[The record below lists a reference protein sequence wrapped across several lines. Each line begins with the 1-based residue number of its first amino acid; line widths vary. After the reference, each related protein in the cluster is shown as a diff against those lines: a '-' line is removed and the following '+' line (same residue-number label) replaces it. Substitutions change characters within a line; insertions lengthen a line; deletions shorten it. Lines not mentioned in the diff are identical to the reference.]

1 MKGHDTM
8 GKDLKGKELGK
19 GISQRKDGRYQAR
32 FTDRFGKRR
41 CVYGITLKEV
51 KNALMSEV
59 VDNYSKNNVVD
70 SNMTLDQWYE
80 KWMRVY
86 KEPVL
91 KPSTIRIYIRTYHCY
106 IKPVLGRL
114 PLSSITKLMV
124 TDLLNGLGKR
134 LHKST
139 VNNIRTVLCD
149 LFSYAMD
156 NDLCTKNP
164 AKGIKII
171 GTDRRKI
178 VTLSRE
184 DQRDFFFMAKGCFYY
199 NLYVVAVNTGL
210 RSGELR
216 ALTLDDIDFENNT
229 INVTKTL
236 TYFRK
241 SSKDDFL
248 GYKISIPKTKSS
260 IRTVPMNSIC
270 RKAIEDQVQQLNTL
284 PPIDYDSDVLGKLLF
299 VTRNNRPLMDEV
311 LGSSIRTVRNNVNKI
326 RASQNQPLM
335 PKFSAHTFRHTFAT
349 RCFEAGIPPKTVQSY
364 LGHTNIHMTMDIY
377 TEFLIE
383 KKMSDIKLLESTMND
398 INTCRAFQKIS

>member
-1 MKGHDTM
+1 M

-91 KPSTIRIYIRTYHCY
+91 KPSTIRIYIRTYYCY
-106 IKPVLGRL
+106 IKPVLGSL
-114 PLSSITKLMV
+114 SLSSITKLMV

-171 GTDRRKI
+171 GTERRKI

-199 NLYVVAVNTGL
+199 NLYIVAVNTGL

-326 RASQNQPLM
+326 IDSLN
-335 PKFSAHTFRHTFAT
+335 K
-349 RCFEAGIPPKTVQSY
+349 
-364 LGHTNIHMTMDIY
+364 
-377 TEFLIE
+377 
-383 KKMSDIKLLESTMND
+383 
-398 INTCRAFQKIS
+398 

>member
-1 MKGHDTM
+1 M
-8 GKDLKGKELGK
+8 GKDLKGKKLGK

-59 VDNYSKNNVVD
+59 VDNYSKNNVVN

-199 NLYVVAVNTGL
+199 NLYIVAVNTGL

-364 LGHTNIHMTMDIY
+364 LGHTNIQMTMDIY
-377 TEFLIE
+377 TEVLSE
-383 KKMSDIKLLESTMND
+383 KKMSDIKLLERTMND

>member
-1 MKGHDTM
+1 M

-171 GTDRRKI
+171 GTDKRKI

-216 ALTLDDIDFENNT
+216 ALTLYDIDFENNT

-364 LGHTNIHMTMDIY
+364 LGHTNIQMTMDIY
-377 TEFLIE
+377 TEVLSD

>member
-1 MKGHDTM
+1 M

-171 GTDRRKI
+171 GTDKRKI

-364 LGHTNIHMTMDIY
+364 LGHTNIQMTMDIY
-377 TEFLIE
+377 TEVLSD
-383 KKMSDIKLLESTMND
+383 KKMSDIKLLESMMND

>member
-1 MKGHDTM
+1 M

-171 GTDRRKI
+171 GTDKRKI
-178 VTLSRE
+178 VTLSVRIKE
-184 DQRDFFFMAKGCFYY
+184 ISSLWQKDASIIIYILSQLIQDFAQ
-199 NLYVVAVNTGL
+199 
-210 RSGELR
+210 
-216 ALTLDDIDFENNT
+216 EN
-229 INVTKTL
+229 
-236 TYFRK
+236 
-241 SSKDDFL
+241 
-248 GYKISIPKTKSS
+248 
-260 IRTVPMNSIC
+260 
-270 RKAIEDQVQQLNTL
+270 
-284 PPIDYDSDVLGKLLF
+284 
-299 VTRNNRPLMDEV
+299 
-311 LGSSIRTVRNNVNKI
+311 
-326 RASQNQPLM
+326 
-335 PKFSAHTFRHTFAT
+335 
-349 RCFEAGIPPKTVQSY
+349 
-364 LGHTNIHMTMDIY
+364 
-377 TEFLIE
+377 
-383 KKMSDIKLLESTMND
+383 
-398 INTCRAFQKIS
+398 

>member
-149 LFSYAMD
+149 LFSYEMD
-156 NDLCTKNP
+156 ND
-164 AKGIKII
+164 I
-171 GTDRRKI
+171 
-178 VTLSRE
+178 
-184 DQRDFFFMAKGCFYY
+184 
-199 NLYVVAVNTGL
+199 
-210 RSGELR
+210 
-216 ALTLDDIDFENNT
+216 
-229 INVTKTL
+229 
-236 TYFRK
+236 
-241 SSKDDFL
+241 
-248 GYKISIPKTKSS
+248 
-260 IRTVPMNSIC
+260 
-270 RKAIEDQVQQLNTL
+270 
-284 PPIDYDSDVLGKLLF
+284 
-299 VTRNNRPLMDEV
+299 
-311 LGSSIRTVRNNVNKI
+311 
-326 RASQNQPLM
+326 
-335 PKFSAHTFRHTFAT
+335 
-349 RCFEAGIPPKTVQSY
+349 
-364 LGHTNIHMTMDIY
+364 
-377 TEFLIE
+377 
-383 KKMSDIKLLESTMND
+383 
-398 INTCRAFQKIS
+398 

>member
-1 MKGHDTM
+1 M

-51 KNALMSEV
+51 KNVLMSEV

-364 LGHTNIHMTMDIY
+364 LGHTNIQMTMDIY
-377 TEFLIE
+377 TEVLSD

>member
-1 MKGHDTM
+1 M

-91 KPSTIRIYIRTYHCY
+91 NPSTIRIYIRTYHCY

-171 GTDRRKI
+171 GTDKRKI

-364 LGHTNIHMTMDIY
+364 LGHTNIQMTMDIY
-377 TEFLIE
+377 TEVLSD

>member
-124 TDLLNGLGKR
+124 TDLLNELGKK

-164 AKGIKII
+164 VKGIKII
-171 GTDRRKI
+171 GADRRKI

-199 NLYVVAVNTGL
+199 NLYIVAVNTGL

-349 RCFEAGIPPKTVQSY
+349 RCFEAGIPPKTVQAY
-364 LGHTNIHMTMDIY
+364 LGHTSLQMTMDIY
-377 TEFLIE
+377 TEVLID
-383 KKMSDIKLLESTMND
+383 KKMSDIKLLENMMND
-398 INTCRAFQKIS
+398 INTCGEFQKIS

>member
-1 MKGHDTM
+1 M

-199 NLYVVAVNTGL
+199 NLYIVAVNTGL

-364 LGHTNIHMTMDIY
+364 LGHASLQMTMDLY
-377 TEFLIE
+377 TSVLD
-383 KKMSDIKLLESTMND
+383 KKKVDDMKLLEDTIGLEKTNSSSAT
-398 INTCRAFQKIS
+398 QKIIQFGA

>member
-1 MKGHDTM
+1 M

-171 GTDRRKI
+171 GTDKRKI

-364 LGHTNIHMTMDIY
+364 LGHASLQMTMDLY
-377 TEFLIE
+377 TSVLD
-383 KKMSDIKLLESTMND
+383 KKKVDDMKLLEDTIGLEKTNSSSVTK
-398 INTCRAFQKIS
+398 KIIQFGA

>member
-1 MKGHDTM
+1 M

-59 VDNYSKNNVVD
+59 VDDYSKNNVVD
-70 SNMTLDQWYE
+70 TNMTLDQWYE

-106 IKPVLGRL
+106 IKPVLGNL

-139 VNNIRTVLCD
+139 VNNIRTILCD

-171 GTDRRKI
+171 GADRRKI

-199 NLYVVAVNTGL
+199 NLYIVAVNTGL

-364 LGHTNIHMTMDIY
+364 LGHTNIQMTMDIY
-377 TEFLIE
+377 TEVLSD

>member
-1 MKGHDTM
+1 M

-114 PLSSITKLMV
+114 SLSSITKLMV

-241 SSKDDFL
+241 SSEDDFL

-364 LGHTNIHMTMDIY
+364 LGHTNIQMTMDIY
-377 TEFLIE
+377 TEVLSD

>member
-1 MKGHDTM
+1 M

-91 KPSTIRIYIRTYHCY
+91 KPSTIRIYIRTYYCY
-106 IKPVLGRL
+106 IKPVLGSL
-114 PLSSITKLMV
+114 SLSSITKLMV

-171 GTDRRKI
+171 GTDKRKI

-364 LGHTNIHMTMDIY
+364 LGHTNIQMTMDIY
-377 TEFLIE
+377 TEVLSD

-398 INTCRAFQKIS
+398 INTCIAFQKIS

>member
-1 MKGHDTM
+1 M

-139 VNNIRTVLCD
+139 VNNIHTVLCD

-171 GTDRRKI
+171 GTDKRKI

-364 LGHTNIHMTMDIY
+364 LGHTNIQMTMDIY
-377 TEFLIE
+377 TEVLSD

>member
-1 MKGHDTM
+1 M

-248 GYKISIPKTKSS
+248 GYKISIPKTKYSK
-260 IRTVPMNSIC
+260 RTEP
-270 RKAIEDQVQQLNTL
+270 
-284 PPIDYDSDVLGKLLF
+284 
-299 VTRNNRPLMDEV
+299 
-311 LGSSIRTVRNNVNKI
+311 
-326 RASQNQPLM
+326 
-335 PKFSAHTFRHTFAT
+335 
-349 RCFEAGIPPKTVQSY
+349 
-364 LGHTNIHMTMDIY
+364 
-377 TEFLIE
+377 
-383 KKMSDIKLLESTMND
+383 
-398 INTCRAFQKIS
+398 INTK

>member
-171 GTDRRKI
+171 GTDKRKI

-326 RASQNQPLM
+326 RASQNQPLI

-364 LGHTNIHMTMDIY
+364 LGHTNIQMTMDIY
-377 TEFLIE
+377 TEVLSD
-383 KKMSDIKLLESTMND
+383 KKMSDIKLLENTMND
-398 INTCRAFQKIS
+398 INTCRAF

>member
-1 MKGHDTM
+1 M

-364 LGHTNIHMTMDIY
+364 LGHTNIQMTMDIY
-377 TEFLIE
+377 TEVLSD
-383 KKMSDIKLLESTMND
+383 KKMNDIKLLESTMND

>member
-86 KEPVL
+86 KKPVL

-171 GTDRRKI
+171 GTERRKI

-199 NLYVVAVNTGL
+199 NLYIVAVNTGL
-210 RSGELR
+210 RSG
-216 ALTLDDIDFENNT
+216 DD
-229 INVTKTL
+229 
-236 TYFRK
+236 
-241 SSKDDFL
+241 DD
-248 GYKISIPKTKSS
+248 
-260 IRTVPMNSIC
+260 
-270 RKAIEDQVQQLNTL
+270 
-284 PPIDYDSDVLGKLLF
+284 
-299 VTRNNRPLMDEV
+299 
-311 LGSSIRTVRNNVNKI
+311 KI
-326 RASQNQPLM
+326 RLNQRKPSKYKGLRRFG
-335 PKFSAHTFRHTFAT
+335 PEKNLQRINKFMKERPIFYKNLIQMKENIRFYL
-349 RCFEAGIPPKTVQSY
+349 RCFYCITKVMILQFNSE
-364 LGHTNIHMTMDIY
+364 NR
-377 TEFLIE
+377 TELAR
-383 KKMSDIKLLESTMND
+383 NG
-398 INTCRAFQKIS
+398 

>member
-1 MKGHDTM
+1 M

-51 KNALMSEV
+51 KNALMNEV
-59 VDNYSKNNVVD
+59 VDNYSKNNVVN

-199 NLYVVAVNTGL
+199 NLYIVAVNTGL

-364 LGHTNIHMTMDIY
+364 LGHTNIQMTMDIY
-377 TEFLIE
+377 TEVLSD
-383 KKMSDIKLLESTMND
+383 KKMSDIKLLESMMND

>member
-1 MKGHDTM
+1 M

-171 GTDRRKI
+171 GTDKRKI

-335 PKFSAHTFRHTFAT
+335 PKFSAHLLRHTSCSRMA
-349 RCFEAGIPPKTVQSY
+349 EAGVDPRTLQDIM
-364 LGHTNIHMTMDIY
+364 GHASMKMTMELYNHVTNERLTNEIQ
-377 TEFLIE
+377 
-383 KKMSDIKLLESTMND
+383 KLN
-398 INTCRAFQKIS
+398 NRRIS

>member
-1 MKGHDTM
+1 M

-70 SNMTLDQWYE
+70 SSMTLDQWYE

-364 LGHTNIHMTMDIY
+364 LGHTNIQMTMDIY
-377 TEFLIE
+377 TEVLSD

>member
-216 ALTLDDIDFENNT
+216 ALTLDFENNT

-364 LGHTNIHMTMDIY
+364 LGHTNIQMTMDIY
-377 TEFLIE
+377 TEVLSE

>member
-1 MKGHDTM
+1 M

-124 TDLLNGLGKR
+124 TDLLNELGKK

-156 NDLCTKNP
+156 NDLCAKNP

-171 GTDRRKI
+171 GADRKKI
-178 VTLSRE
+178 VTLSHE
-184 DQRDFFFMAKGCFYY
+184 DQRDFFFIAKGCFYY
-199 NLYVVAVNTGL
+199 NLYIVAVNTGL

-248 GYKISIPKTKSS
+248 GYKINIPKTKSS

-284 PPIDYDSDVLGKLLF
+284 PPIDYDSDALGKLLF

-349 RCFEAGIPPKTVQSY
+349 RCFEAGIPPKTVQAY
-364 LGHTNIHMTMDIY
+364 LGHTSLQMTMDIY
-377 TEFLIE
+377 TEVLID
-383 KKMSDIKLLESTMND
+383 KKMSDIKLLENMMND
-398 INTCRAFQKIS
+398 INTCGEFQKIS

>member
-106 IKPVLGRL
+106 IKPVLGSL
-114 PLSSITKLMV
+114 SLSSITKLMV

-171 GTDRRKI
+171 GTERRKI

-199 NLYVVAVNTGL
+199 NLYIVAVNTGL

-216 ALTLDDIDFENNT
+216 ALTLDDIDFENST

-284 PPIDYDSDVLGKLLF
+284 PPIDYNSDVLGKLLF

-364 LGHTNIHMTMDIY
+364 LGHTNIQMTMDIY
-377 TEFLIE
+377 TEVLSD

>member
-1 MKGHDTM
+1 M

-41 CVYGITLKEV
+41 CVYGITFKEV

-171 GTDRRKI
+171 GTDKRKI

-199 NLYVVAVNTGL
+199 NLYIVAVNTGL

-364 LGHTNIHMTMDIY
+364 LGHTNIQMTMDIY
-377 TEFLIE
+377 TEVLSD

>member
-1 MKGHDTM
+1 M

-199 NLYVVAVNTGL
+199 NLYIVAVNTGL

-216 ALTLDDIDFENNT
+216 SLTLDDIDFENNT

-364 LGHTNIHMTMDIY
+364 LGHTNIQMTMDIY
-377 TEFLIE
+377 TEVLSD

>member
-1 MKGHDTM
+1 M

-19 GISQRKDGRYQAR
+19 GISQRSDGRYQAR

-41 CVYGITLKEV
+41 CVYGKTLKEV
-51 KNALMSEV
+51 KNTLMSEV
-59 VDNYSKNNVVD
+59 VDDYSKNNVATP
-70 SNMTLDQWYE
+70 NMTLDQWYE

-199 NLYVVAVNTGL
+199 NLYIVAVNTGL

-260 IRTVPMNSIC
+260 IRTVPMNSLC

-284 PPIDYDSDVLGKLLF
+284 PPIDYDSDALGKLLF

-349 RCFEAGIPPKTVQSY
+349 RCIELGFDVKSLSEI
-364 LGHTNIHMTMDIY
+364 LGHATVNITLNRYVHPSMELKQQNMQ
-377 TEFLIE
+377 
-383 KKMSDIKLLESTMND
+383 KLSSLLAV
-398 INTCRAFQKIS
+398 I

>member
-1 MKGHDTM
+1 M

-171 GTDRRKI
+171 GTDKRKI

-349 RCFEAGIPPKTVQSY
+349 RCFEAGILPKTVQSY
-364 LGHTNIHMTMDIY
+364 LGHTNIQMTMDIY
-377 TEFLIE
+377 TEVLSD

>member
-1 MKGHDTM
+1 M

-59 VDNYSKNNVVD
+59 VDDNSKNNVVD
-70 SNMTLDQWYE
+70 TNMTLDQWYE

-106 IKPVLGRL
+106 IKPVLGNL

-139 VNNIRTVLCD
+139 VNNIRTILCD

-171 GTDRRKI
+171 GADRRKI

-199 NLYVVAVNTGL
+199 NLYIVAVNTGL

-364 LGHTNIHMTMDIY
+364 LGHTNIQMTMDIY
-377 TEFLIE
+377 TEVLSD